1 MAEARSAKPS
11 VNEASFTGQTQGRFF
26 RFTRVSPLAVLSV
39 LLAVSLGMMSA
50 ATQNSEL
57 FGDLYSL
64 LLVLNILGVVLLL
77 VLISLSVRK
86 LVRQFRARVM
96 GSRLTLRL
104 FGLFVLL
111 SVVPV
116 AVVYL
121 FSVQAFNRGI
131 DNWFDV
137 RIEQALNSAL
147 DLGRTALDTTK
158 EDLTRKAR
166 DMAAELDDSSR
177 RGLLPTLNALREQH
191 GVFELTLFSQDGK
204 IVSSSTQG
212 AVRGKSVA
220 PDRPGEAVFTQ
231 ARRGEVYADIE
242 PLGESGLQLRV
253 LVPVVPRA
261 VGAPMRVL
269 QVIEPLPERY
279 ARLGQNVQAA
289 FAEYEKIFYLRG
301 PLKFGFTLTLSL
313 VALSTLLLAVWA
325 AIYAARRLVTPIRD
339 LAEGTRAVARGDYS
353 QQLPVPVGDELGILV
368 QSFNVMTRRIR
379 RAQGEITR
387 GQHEAEIQRTYLE
400 TVLTH
405 LSSGVLSFDPRG
417 HLRTHNAAA
426 HQILGADLVSGE
438 GKTLVWLA
446 EMHPALAPFVNA
458 LRDLLRKAQ
467 TEWQA
472 EITLP
477 GGAGRRV
484 LMVRGTRLPGLH
496 GRSGG
501 HVIVF
506 DDITTL
512 IQAQRDAAWGEV
524 ARRLAHEIKN
534 PLTPIQLSAERIR
547 HKCMDGLPEKERAT
561 LDRATHTIV
570 QQVEAMKT
578 MVNAFSEYAR
588 PAPMH
593 IQAVNLNQLVKDVVE
608 LYKSRANPVR
618 YQLDLDATLPV
629 LQADPGQLRQ
639 VLHNLLLNATDALAT
654 TDNPTMEIVTRYV
667 DEPNSRFVE
676 LQVRDNGP
684 GFAPSV
690 MDHLFEPYVTT
701 KDKGTGLG
709 LAIVKKVIE
718 EHNGTLWAGNLKDGG
733 ASFTIRL
740 PASEIMAAVARG
752 KTT

>member
-1 MAEARSAKPS
+1 MADRTRTAVKRL
-11 VNEASFTGQTQGRFF
+11 
-26 RFTRVSPLAVLSV
+26 FTRVSPLAVLSV
-39 LLAVSLGMMSA
+39 LLAISLGMMSA
-50 ATQNSEL
+50 ATQNSAL

-77 VLISLSVRK
+77 TLILLSVSK

-191 GVFELTLFSQDGK
+191 GVFELTLFNQDGK
-204 IVSSSTQG
+204 VVSSSTQG
-212 AVRGKSVA
+212 AVRGKSVV

-231 ARRGEVYADIE
+231 ARRGEVFAGIE

-261 VGAPMRVL
+261 VGAPVRVL

-387 GQHEAEIQRTYLE
+387 GQREAEIQRTYLE

-438 GKTLVWLA
+438 GKTLAWLA
-446 EMHPALAPFVNA
+446 EMHPPLAPFVNA

-472 EITLP
+472 EIALP
-477 GGAGRRV
+477 GDTGRRV

-506 DDITTL
+506 DDITAL

-534 PLTPIQLSAERIR
+534 PLTPMKLSIQHLRRAYLDGAQNFGEILEQVTQTVIGQIEALSRIASEFSAFARMPRRTLAPCPPGEVVAEAVQLFSQDFRVEFNLSAAP
-547 HKCMDGLPEKERAT
+547 DLPEIMADREEFRRACINI
-561 LDRATHTIV
+561 LRNGV
-570 QQVEAMKT
+570 QAMGE
-578 MVNAFSEYAR
+578 NGR
-588 PAPMH
+588 
-593 IQAVNLNQLVKDVVE
+593 
-608 LYKSRANPVR
+608 
-618 YQLDLDATLPV
+618 
-629 LQADPGQLRQ
+629 
-639 VLHNLLLNATDALAT
+639 
-654 TDNPTMEIVTRYV
+654 MEITVSRSAQGV
-667 DEPNSRFVE
+667 RIAFRDFGHGIPDDVKEKLFQPNFS
-676 LQVRDNGP
+676 
-684 GFAPSV
+684 
-690 MDHLFEPYVTT
+690 T
-701 KDKGTGLG
+701 KTDGMGLG
-709 LAIVKKVIE
+709 LAIVKKTVTDMGGTVSIE
-718 EHNGTLWAGNLKDGG
+718 STVGEGTTVTLDIPVEQGQA
-733 ASFTIRL
+733 
-740 PASEIMAAVARG
+740 
-752 KTT
+752 